1 MALLSAEFKLNVCPW
16 SLVYKLGFLQY
27 LFIIRGNCRWEEA
40 NLVRKEMKDVG
51 INKGAG
57 FSWISVRNSVHI
69 FQAKDTIHERYPE
82 IQAMLA
88 KLKRDM
94 KAAGYTA
101 DTNFAL
107 YDLEEEEKESEVW
120 YHSEKIAL
128 AFGLIVIPPGVPIR
142 ITKNLRV
149 CVDCHSAIKFIS
161 GITGREII
169 VRDNN
174 RFHCFKDYQCSCRDY
189 W

>member
-1 MALLSAEFKLNVCPW
+1 
-16 SLVYKLGFLQY
+16 
-27 LFIIRGNCRWEEA
+27 
-40 NLVRKEMKDVG
+40 MKDVG
-51 INKGAG
+51 ITKGAG
-57 FSWISVRNSVHI
+57 FSWISAKNSIHI
-69 FQAKDTIHERYPE
+69 FQAKDTTHERYPE
-82 IQAMLA
+82 IHAMLT
-88 KLKRDM
+88 KLRRDL
-94 KAAGYTA
+94 KAEGYTA
-101 DTNFAL
+101 DINSTL

-128 AFGLIVIPPGVPIR
+128 AFGLIAIPPGIPIR

-149 CVDCHSAIKFIS
+149 CVDCHSAIKVIS

-174 RFHCFKDYQCSCRDY
+174 RFHSFKGYQCSCRDY

>member
-1 MALLSAEFKLNVCPW
+1 MNVCPW
-16 SLVYKLGFLQY
+16 SLVYKLGVLQY

-51 INKGAG
+51 IKKGAG
-57 FSWISVRNSVHI
+57 FSWISVKNCVHI

-149 CVDCHSAIKFIS
+149 CVDYHSAIKFIS